1 MKYSRILFIC
11 ILFAFTSC
19 SKGGGTSPTPP
30 TQPPTTPPTTLS
42 DPTIVFAV
50 DIDPGG
56 ATPIFK
62 ALGPSQPM
70 VVNISS
76 ALPTNG
82 VIIKVTVTNDNNN
95 NQTVYTS
102 GDVPS
107 SKSSNSFTIN
117 PIPKGAL
124 CTTTILV
131 KSANPNST
139 NIVERK
145 FGLYLF

>member
-1 MKYSRILFIC
+1 MNYSRILLIC
-11 ILFAFTSC
+11 VLFVFTAC
-19 SKGGGTSPTPP
+19 SKGGGSTPTPP
-30 TQPPTTPPTTLS
+30 TPPLLS
-42 DPTIVFAV
+42 DPAIVFAV

-62 ALGPSQPM
+62 VLGPSQPM

-76 ALPTNG
+76 TLPTKG
-82 VIIKVTVTNDNNN
+82 VIINVTVTNDNNN

-102 GDVPS
+102 GDVTS
-107 SKSSNSFTIN
+107 SKSSNSFTITS
-117 PIPKGAL
+117 IPNRAL
-124 CTTTILV
+124 CTATILV

>member
-1 MKYSRILFIC
+1 MKYARILFIC

-19 SKGGGTSPTPP
+19 SKGGGSSPTPP
-30 TQPPTTPPTTLS
+30 TPPTPPTLS
-42 DPTIVFAV
+42 DPAIVFAV

-56 ATPIFK
+56 EKPIFK

-117 PIPKGAL
+117 SIPNGAF